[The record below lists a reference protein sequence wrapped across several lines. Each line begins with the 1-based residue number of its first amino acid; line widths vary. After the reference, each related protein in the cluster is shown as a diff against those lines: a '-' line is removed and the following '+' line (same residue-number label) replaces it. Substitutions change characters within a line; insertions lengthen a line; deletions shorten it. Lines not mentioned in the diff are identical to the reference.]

1 MRVAVIAHNY
11 IRENLQLQPWR
22 YLHEIAKGL
31 IALSCELVVITDGYP
46 HLRKTT
52 VIENV
57 PVIRLP
63 HVKHFPPTNFD
74 SIARTIA
81 EINPDVILWLMG
93 LTSFFQ
99 KRLYERL
106 GYNIVALVGSPVY
119 SIKKLL
125 TNFSLSDFLQNIN
138 QLTTSFAETLTPR
151 HLIRGTFNLD
161 SIKAVVTMSERNK
174 ENLRNIGV
182 KSDKLVSIPV
192 GADPFFL
199 QLPPSRD
206 VSKARE
212 KVCDGEN
219 NCFLITFFGPPLTI
233 RGIDTLLLAVKLAME
248 KSRSSRIRLLILSRE
263 QRREH
268 VASRRRLE
276 RLATKLGL
284 IKMIRFEHGFL
295 GRNEIKTY
303 LAASDLLAL
312 PFKHVVS
319 DVPVSILEGMCLGKP
334 VLSTNLDGIPE
345 LLDDGRGFIID
356 PGDVRGLAQNIA
368 YCCENMG
375 KVEIC
380 GEQARKYMLSFS
392 SWEDSVLKMHS
403 LLRRFTE

>member
-1 MRVAVIAHNY
+1 MRIAVVAYNY
-11 IRENLQLQPWR
+11 HWENLQLQPWR

-46 HLRKTT
+46 LLRKTS

-57 PVIRLP
+57 PMIRLP
-63 HVKHFPPTNFD
+63 KVKHFPPTNFD
-74 SIARTIA
+74 SITRTIA

-93 LTSFFQ
+93 LTNFFQ

-119 SIKKLL
+119 SKKKLL
-125 TNFSLSDFLQNIN
+125 TNLSLSDFLQNID
-138 QLTTSFAETLTPR
+138 QLMTSFAETLTPR
-151 HLIRGTFNLD
+151 CLIRGTFNLD
-161 SIKAVVTMSERNK
+161 FIKAVVTMSERNK

-182 KSDKLVSIPV
+182 KSDKLVSIPAGV
-192 GADPFFL
+192 DPFFL
-199 QLPPSRD
+199 RLPPSKD

-233 RGIDTLLLAVKLAME
+233 RGIDTLLLAVKLARE
-248 KSRSSRIRLLILSRE
+248 KSLSSCIRLLILSRE

-276 RLATKLGL
+276 KLATKLGL
-284 IKMIRFEHGFL
+284 NKITRFEHGFL
-295 GRNEIKTY
+295 DRNEIKTY

-345 LLDDGRGFIID
+345 LLGDKRGFIIN
-356 PGDVRGLAQNIA
+356 PADVRGLAQNIA
-368 YCCENMG
+368 YCCKNMEEL
-375 KVEIC
+375 EIY
-380 GEQARKYMLSFS
+380 GEQARKYMLGFP
-392 SWEDSVLKMHS
+392 SWEDSALKMHS